1 MWLAN
6 IPKGPS
12 AKFYVENGSIFS
24 QFIVNFILLKFTFG
38 FLPQSSHYE
47 GTQNDWKLPEGY
59 KATSVIWFFIWYQ
72 TTLVTTERTND
83 AGITNRKS

>member
-59 KATSVIWFFIWYQ
+59 KATSVI
-72 TTLVTTERTND
+72 
-83 AGITNRKS
+83 